1 MLCCTRVVSRC
12 TRVVFRYVVLYSC
25 CVALLLVQFSRLDRD
40 LKVLTSDRITS
51 KKYFHIYGSDY
62 NIYMSL
68 FRYKILNHVFLLYKK
83 LNGRGI
89 ANMELQMIHFALSV
103 EQLMKHLSICFMNV
117 TESNIYL
124 ISCVCYFLDVLIL
137 SLSIRQTNTIGI
149 TN

>member
-12 TRVVFRYVVLYSC
+12 TRVVFGYVVLYSC

-40 LKVLTSDRITS
+40 LKVLTLDRITS

-62 NIYMSL
+62 DIYMCL
-68 FRYKILNHVFLLYKK
+68 FRYKILNHVLLLYKK
-83 LNGRGI
+83 LNGCGI
-89 ANMELQMIHFALSV
+89 TNMELQIIHFALSV

-124 ISCVCYFLDVLIL
+124 ISCVCYFLDVLLL
-137 SLSIRQTNTIGI
+137 SLSMR
-149 TN
+149 